1 MAGVC
6 GGSARVGALLGEGA
20 YCTVI
25 DVAAGRTAPWLL
37 RSEDVSDG
45 GRGGRIVNIRLEAE
59 PRSDFGKGA
68 ARKLRRS
75 GRIPVVVYGSG
86 TELVHLSLPGHE
98 LEQALRKPK
107 VTLEIVQGSATTLA
121 KPRDV
126 QRDPVR
132 RTIEHVDLIIV
143 TAAEARERAAE
154 AEVLVAEAA
163 AAAEAAASAPAPKG
177 AADEV
182 AVEVEEAGDAA
193 GVSAESAGDES

>member
-1 MAGVC
+1 M
-6 GGSARVGALLGEGA
+6 S
-20 YCTVI
+20 TVI
-25 DVAAGRTAPWLL
+25 DVAAGRTTPWLL

-68 ARKLRRS
+68 ARQLRRS
-75 GRIPVVVYGSG
+75 GRIPVVLYGSG

-107 VTLEIVQGSATTLA
+107 VTLEIVQGSATTLT

-143 TAAEARERAAE
+143 SASEARERAAE

-163 AAAEAAASAPAPKG
+163 AAAEAAATAAAPKG
-177 AADEV
+177 PVEGDEV
-182 AVEVEEAGDAA
+182 VAVVEAAGD
-193 GVSAESAGDES
+193 SAGDES

>member
-1 MAGVC
+1 M
-6 GGSARVGALLGEGA
+6 
-20 YCTVI
+20 
-25 DVAAGRTAPWLL
+25 
-37 RSEDVSDG
+37 
-45 GRGGRIVNIRLEAE
+45 NIRLEAE

-68 ARKLRRS
+68 ARRLRRS
-75 GRIPVVVYGSG
+75 GRIPVVLYGSG
-86 TELVHLSLPGHE
+86 TELVHLSLPGHD

-107 VTLEIVQGSATTLA
+107 VTLEIVQGSGTTLA

-143 TAAEARERAAE
+143 SAAEARERAAE

-177 AADEV
+177 SSEEPAA
-182 AVEVEEAGDAA
+182 AEASAESAGESSDA
-193 GVSAESAGDES
+193 AESAGDES

>member
-1 MAGVC
+1 M
-6 GGSARVGALLGEGA
+6 
-20 YCTVI
+20 
-25 DVAAGRTAPWLL
+25 
-37 RSEDVSDG
+37 
-45 GRGGRIVNIRLEAE
+45 NIRLEAE

-68 ARKLRRS
+68 ARRLRRS

-107 VTLEIVQGSATTLA
+107 VTLEIVQGSTTTLT

-143 TAAEARERAAE
+143 SAAEARDRAAE

-163 AAAEAAASAPAPKG
+163 AAAEAAASTTAPKG
-177 AADEV
+177 PSEGAEV
-182 AVEVEEAGDAA
+182 AAEAAASSDAAGDEAGD
-193 GVSAESAGDES
+193 STGDES

>member
-1 MAGVC
+1 M
-6 GGSARVGALLGEGA
+6 
-20 YCTVI
+20 
-25 DVAAGRTAPWLL
+25 
-37 RSEDVSDG
+37 
-45 GRGGRIVNIRLEAE
+45 NIRLEAE

-68 ARKLRRS
+68 ARRLRRS

-86 TELVHLSLPGHE
+86 TELLHLSLPGHD

-107 VTLEIVQGSATTLA
+107 VTLEIVEGSTTTLT

-143 TAAEARERAAE
+143 TSAEARERAAE

-177 AADEV
+177 P
-182 AVEVEEAGDAA
+182 VEEEAPTASD
-193 GVSAESAGDES
+193 ESGADSSGDES

>member
-1 MAGVC
+1 M
-6 GGSARVGALLGEGA
+6 
-20 YCTVI
+20 
-25 DVAAGRTAPWLL
+25 
-37 RSEDVSDG
+37 
-45 GRGGRIVNIRLEAE
+45 NIRLEAE

-107 VTLEIVQGSATTLA
+107 VTLEIVQGSATTLT
-121 KPRDV
+121 KPRDI

-177 AADEV
+177 AAEDVEVV
-182 AVEVEEAGDAA
+182 AVVEESGEAAEGDSAEPAGDD
-193 GVSAESAGDES
+193 S

>member
-1 MAGVC
+1 M
-6 GGSARVGALLGEGA
+6 
-20 YCTVI
+20 
-25 DVAAGRTAPWLL
+25 
-37 RSEDVSDG
+37 
-45 GRGGRIVNIRLEAE
+45 NIRLEAE

-75 GRIPVVVYGSG
+75 GRIPVVLYGSG
-86 TELVHLSLPGHE
+86 TELVHLSLPGHD

-177 AADEV
+177 PAEDVEV
-182 AVEVEEAGDAA
+182 AAAVEETGDAA
-193 GVSAESAGDES
+193 DGDAAESAGDES

>member
-1 MAGVC
+1 
-6 GGSARVGALLGEGA
+6 
-20 YCTVI
+20 VI

-37 RSEDVSDG
+37 HSEDVSGD
-45 GRGGRIVNIRLEAE
+45 GRGGRTMNIRLEAE

-68 ARKLRRS
+68 ARRLRRS
-75 GRIPVVVYGSG
+75 GRIPVVLYGSG
-86 TELVHLSLPGHE
+86 AELVHLSLPGHD

-107 VTLEIVQGSATTLA
+107 VTLEIVQGASTTLV

-132 RTIEHVDLIIV
+132 RTIEHVDLIV
-143 TAAEARERAAE
+143 VSAAEARERAAE

-177 AADEV
+177 PSEDTEAPAA
-182 AVEVEEAGDAA
+182 EAASGDSGA
-193 GVSAESAGDES
+193 SDESADSADDAS

>member
-1 MAGVC
+1 M
-6 GGSARVGALLGEGA
+6 
-20 YCTVI
+20 
-25 DVAAGRTAPWLL
+25 
-37 RSEDVSDG
+37 
-45 GRGGRIVNIRLEAE
+45 NIRLEAE

-75 GRIPVVVYGSG
+75 GRIPVVLYGSG

-107 VTLEIVQGSATTLA
+107 VTLEIVQGSATTLT

-143 TAAEARERAAE
+143 SASEARERAAE

-177 AADEV
+177 PSDEPEASGSGDGSSDASAD
-182 AVEVEEAGDAA
+182 
-193 GVSAESAGDES
+193 SAGDES

>member
-1 MAGVC
+1 M
-6 GGSARVGALLGEGA
+6 
-20 YCTVI
+20 
-25 DVAAGRTAPWLL
+25 
-37 RSEDVSDG
+37 
-45 GRGGRIVNIRLEAE
+45 NIRLEAE

-68 ARKLRRS
+68 ARRLRRA
-75 GRIPVVVYGSG
+75 GRIPVVLYGSG

-107 VTLEIVQGSATTLA
+107 VTLEIVQGSGTTLT

-143 TAAEARERAAE
+143 SASEARDRAAE

-163 AAAEAAASAPAPKG
+163 AAAEAAASTTAPKG
-177 AADEV
+177 PAEDVVAEV
-182 AVEVEEAGDAA
+182 VVEESGD
-193 GVSAESAGDES
+193 GETSEPSGDES

>member
-1 MAGVC
+1 M
-6 GGSARVGALLGEGA
+6 
-20 YCTVI
+20 
-25 DVAAGRTAPWLL
+25 
-37 RSEDVSDG
+37 
-45 GRGGRIVNIRLEAE
+45 NIRLEAE

-75 GRIPVVVYGSG
+75 GRIPVGLYGSG
-86 TELVHLSLPGHE
+86 TELVHLSLPGHD

-143 TAAEARERAAE
+143 TAAEA
-154 AEVLVAEAA
+154 
-163 AAAEAAASAPAPKG
+163 AASAPAPKG
-177 AADEV
+177 PAEDVEV
-182 AVEVEEAGDAA
+182 AAAVEETGDAA
-193 GVSAESAGDES
+193 DGDAAESAGDES

>member
-1 MAGVC
+1 
-6 GGSARVGALLGEGA
+6 
-20 YCTVI
+20 VI
-25 DVAAGRTAPWLL
+25 DVAAGRTTPWLL
-37 RSEDVSDG
+37 RSEVVSDG
-45 GRGGRIVNIRLEAE
+45 RRGGRIVNIRLEAE

-68 ARKLRRS
+68 ARRLRRS
-75 GRIPVVVYGSG
+75 GRIPVVLYGSG
-86 TELVHLSLPGHE
+86 TELVHLSLPGHD

-107 VTLEIVQGSATTLA
+107 VTLEIVQGSGTTLA

-143 TAAEARERAAE
+143 SAAEARERAAE

-177 AADEV
+177 SSEEPAA
-182 AVEVEEAGDAA
+182 AEASAESAGESSDA
-193 GVSAESAGDES
+193 AESAGDES

>member
-1 MAGVC
+1 M
-6 GGSARVGALLGEGA
+6 
-20 YCTVI
+20 
-25 DVAAGRTAPWLL
+25 
-37 RSEDVSDG
+37 
-45 GRGGRIVNIRLEAE
+45 NIRLEAE

-75 GRIPVVVYGSG
+75 GRIPVVLYGSG

-107 VTLEIVQGSATTLA
+107 VTLEIVQGSATTLT

-143 TAAEARERAAE
+143 SASEARERAAE

-163 AAAEAAASAPAPKG
+163 AAAEAAASAPLPKG
-177 AADEV
+177 PSDEPEASGSGDGSSDASAD
-182 AVEVEEAGDAA
+182 
-193 GVSAESAGDES
+193 SAGDES

>member
-1 MAGVC
+1 M
-6 GGSARVGALLGEGA
+6 
-20 YCTVI
+20 
-25 DVAAGRTAPWLL
+25 
-37 RSEDVSDG
+37 
-45 GRGGRIVNIRLEAE
+45 NIRLEAE

-75 GRIPVVVYGSG
+75 GRIPVVLYGSG

-107 VTLEIVQGSATTLA
+107 VTLEIVQGSATTLT

-143 TAAEARERAAE
+143 SASEARVRAAE

-163 AAAEAAASAPAPKG
+163 AAAEAAASAPLPKG
-177 AADEV
+177 PSDEPEASGSGDGSSDASAD
-182 AVEVEEAGDAA
+182 
-193 GVSAESAGDES
+193 SAGDES